1 MSDRAV
7 RSSTGWRAFTY
18 AENDGYDRFVRPD
31 RAGRA
36 EVERTGVDRA
46 EVDRA
51 GVDRAE
57 ADRAEADRAEADR
70 AEADRVRVTGAAA
83 FEALVQ
89 TGVVM
94 APR

>member
-31 RAGRA
+31 RAGRVEA
-36 EVERTGVDRA
+36 ERTGVDRA

-51 GVDRAE
+51 GV
-57 ADRAEADRAEADR
+57 DRAEADR